1 MDLQCPQQQSLC
13 WHTLNDGFSTMDD
26 GSHGILIEIFLI
38 ASQNLSV
45 ELFYRM
51 HAFRFFFFRAQ
62 SVWTYNEVAI
72 ELAAAVFI

>member
-1 MDLQCPQQQSLC
+1 MDLQCPQQQPLC

-38 ASQNLSV
+38 AAQNLSV

-51 HAFRFFFFRAQ
+51 PAFRFFFLC
-62 SVWTYNEVAI
+62 SKCVD
-72 ELAAAVFI
+72 L